1 MGSYLE
7 TLWNLL
13 YSPKDDKFFRIS
25 LRLWWSYRKSFF
37 KNNMALYINIQY
49 KYLQNIFIINT
60 KNIESASYLEKVDFI
75 IFYYHTVGTCYCKEY
90 FTPIYTCIYCCTHYT
105 DRANPS
111 DIGTDRIQSTIQALP
126 FLFRIRPELIGMKWI
141 TQILYMRLFPI
152 RS

>member
-1 MGSYLE
+1 
-7 TLWNLL
+7 
-13 YSPKDDKFFRIS
+13 
-25 LRLWWSYRKSFF
+25 
-37 KNNMALYINIQY
+37 MALYINIQY

-126 FLFRIRPELIGMKWI
+126 FLFRIRPELIGMK
-141 TQILYMRLFPI
+141 
-152 RS
+152 